1 MDNSPLQTPGAVAP
15 RPVENQWLSVSVL
28 AFGVFV
34 VGTGEFVLA
43 GLLPLL
49 SSSLDISP
57 SVAGQVIT
65 IFALTCALAGPILTT
80 STGGWDRR
88 NVLVSAAMV
97 YLAGSI
103 WTALAPSYAQ
113 VLIGQVVAA
122 LGVGLF
128 VPTATVTAAAMVSP
142 THRGKAIAVVVSGFT
157 AATALGAPLGTA
169 FGGMFGWRSTMWL
182 ATGLAAVGV
191 IGIFLFIPKRTTV
204 AISTGL
210 RQQLPLLLEPRIVAV
225 LCVTLLA
232 FTAVYM
238 PYTYM
243 GVIFATATQGNSL
256 YLAGLMTTLGV
267 VGTIGNLGAGMLAD
281 RIGGP
286 KVVTIAL
293 LWLIVS
299 MLILRLAIGNLTGAF
314 AMIAFYGIAAFAITT
329 PQQHR
334 LISLKPEAAG
344 VLIAL
349 NQAILYLAIA
359 LSGSIGGL
367 GIEWLGADN
376 LGFVAAVLA
385 TLALL
390 LSISMKSR
398 SKASI

>member
-1 MDNSPLQTPGAVAP
+1 MDNAPLQTPGAVAP

-97 YLAGSI
+97 YLAGSV

-385 TLALL
+385 ALALL

>member
-1 MDNSPLQTPGAVAP
+1 MDNAPLQTPGAVAP

-385 TLALL
+385 ALALL